1 MLFMPECISHIVVYT
16 EPINLRWG
24 PDRIRR
30 FCADE
35 IGIQPD
41 VFTAFIFANRKQ
53 DTLLMYYVDH
63 DGDAIMHKK
72 LPKGAFLMPVP
83 EPARKWIKMRAA
95 MVDRLF
101 RV

>member
-16 EPINLRWG
+16 EPINMRWG
-24 PDRIRR
+24 PDRIRA
-30 FCADE
+30 FCAEE
-35 IGIQPD
+35 IGIEPD

-53 DTLLMYYVDH
+53 DAMLMYYVDY
-63 DGDAIMHKK
+63 DGDAVMHKK
-72 LPKGAFLMPVP
+72 LEKGAFLMPAP
-83 EPARKWIKMRAA
+83 EPDRKWVKMRSA